1 MAMRLRLAPDEDRML
16 AELAEAEATSKN
28 QLIASLVRDAWERK
42 EARTFTFALL
52 DGISRDRRDLLDRL
66 SQ

>member
-1 MAMRLRLAPDEDRML
+1 ML

-28 QLIASLVRDAWERK
+28 QLIASLDRDAWERK